1 MKAGTGLATSQQGA
15 WQGGGR
21 QHQPSG
27 ISLKEGRLFS
37 PFNPLAGW
45 LSSSCWGLRHRPLS
59 PQLQNSLGGSSGL
72 CTFPGFRLPPPSAP
86 PPLLSPVP
94 AQPPAAGEC
103 LTLLDLISNPLT
115 FSSARQAWVQG
126 NVTTPLPPAPR
137 RPLQPQQPTRPLPDC
152 TGGRQGPAA
161 DPGLLAPPTQTPSA
175 GTAPPAPSLAF
186 FTWLCKR
193 EGAQRCRQCCPVR
206 PPARGPWYGPRPRG
220 GQRGEGPALEGAA
233 GSAGRACG
241 SRHCAPSL
249 PTLLTPALRAGKAE
263 PRGSVHTQTCFLGR
277 PARPPKLAGPGS
289 VVQKPV
295 PNSDSSTT
303 DGERLC
309 DGDEQSTQP
318 EPRVETLRGRRELH
332 FYAFN
337 RLILKA
343 APSRWASLHG

>member
-86 PPLLSPVP
+86 PPFLSPVP

-161 DPGLLAPPTQTPSA
+161 DPGRLAPPTQTPSA

-193 EGAQRCRQCCPVR
+193 EGARRCRQCCPVR

-220 GQRGEGPALEGAA
+220 GQRGEGPALEGVPDTAPLPFPPSSPRPSVLGRPSHVDLCTRRPASWGGLRVPQSWRGLDPWYRSQSRIPIPLPRTVRDCAMGMGRAHSRSPEWRLSGAA
-233 GSAGRACG
+233 GSSISTR
-241 SRHCAPSL
+241 
-249 PTLLTPALRAGKAE
+249 LT
-263 PRGSVHTQTCFLGR
+263 V
-277 PARPPKLAGPGS
+277 
-289 VVQKPV
+289 
-295 PNSDSSTT
+295 
-303 DGERLC
+303 
-309 DGDEQSTQP
+309 
-318 EPRVETLRGRRELH
+318 
-332 FYAFN
+332 
-337 RLILKA
+337 
-343 APSRWASLHG
+343 